1 MFKFLRSIGDALRAR
16 VAEGKTL
23 TQAAT
28 EDGLKVQTPPAFSM
42 HGVPEQYRG
51 ADLIGVLKA
60 IPAGEVSPMIPIGD
74 TVFFA
79 RTVSKNV
86 PEIDKNDEEFKRVWT
101 LFNQQTLWETFQMQ
115 LFDGLAEISAR
126 LGLNSEEEQ

>member
-1 MFKFLRSIGDALRAR
+1 AVKKGDDLRKS

-28 EDGLKVQTPPAFSM
+28 DAGLKVQTPPAFSM

-60 IPAGEVSPMIPIGD
+60 VPAGEVSPMIPVGD
-74 TVFFA
+74 TVIFA
-79 RTVSKNV
+79 RAISKDV
-86 PEIDKNDEEFKRVWT
+86 PAIDKAGDEFKQVWT
-101 LFNQQTLWETFQMQ
+101 LFNQQTSWETFQMQ
-115 LFDGLAEISAR
+115 LFDGLAELSAR
-126 LGLNSEEEQ
+126 LGLNNEEEQ